1 MKNLKP
7 YILLFLMSILWGGA
21 FTAAKIAVS
30 DFSPIFIIFYRFSLA
45 FIIMVLI
52 LFIFYKEKFSYQ
64 NFFKCLPTGL
74 TGVFLYNFLWVTG
87 LNYTYA
93 GKASIIIAIN
103 PVFTAILAFF
113 IFGERLNLKK
123 IIGVIMAFTGVSL
136 IIVDG
141 NFSAQIFSTN
151 KGDFIVLSAAVFWS
165 IYTLIGKKVLQN
177 ISAFE
182 SVTYSCFWG
191 SLFMLPV
198 FIFTNFDNLEK
209 GTAAGWAS
217 ISYLAVFATVL
228 AFVWFYKGVKDIGA
242 GKAASFIYFVP
253 FFGVLISVL
262 VLGEPLTVYLIIG
275 GILIIFGIYLIN
287 RERQA
292 AK

>member
-1 MKNLKP
+1 
-7 YILLFLMSILWGGA
+7 MSVLWGGA

-30 DFSPIFIIFYRFSLA
+30 DFTPISIIFYRFSLA
-45 FIIMVLI
+45 SIIMLPI
-52 LFIFYKEKFSYQ
+52 LFLYYKKSFSYH
-64 NFFKCLPTGL
+64 NFLKCLPTGL

-113 IFGERLNLKK
+113 IFKEHLNFKK
-123 IIGVIMAFTGVSL
+123 VIGIIMAFTGVCI

-141 NFSAQIFSTN
+141 NFSLQIINAN

-165 IYTLIGKKVLQN
+165 LYTLIGKKVLQN

-191 SLFMLPV
+191 ATFMLPV
-198 FIFTNFDNLEK
+198 FIFANFNNWEA
-209 GTAAGWAS
+209 GSVSAWTA
-217 ISYLAVFATVL
+217 IVYLAIFATVL
-228 AFVWFYKGVKDIGA
+228 SFVWFYKGVKDIGA

-262 VLGEPLTVYLIIG
+262 VLEEPLTFYLIIG
-275 GILIIFGIYLIN
+275 GILIISGIYLIN
-287 RERQA
+287 RERKILQ
-292 AK
+292 